1 MISAFHSVAP
11 YRSPG
16 IDPSTLSD
24 RPFVSYVK
32 SQAVCI
38 AIPRIWL
45 ASFRIMGVHSS
56 VGSLD
61 NDWLQGIH
69 ISLLH
74 VIISDMCIPCCG
86 RYTTKDSEAPE
97 ILSYEEM
104 LGVNISREPVLKIQ
118 M

>member
-1 MISAFHSVAP
+1 ML
-11 YRSPG
+11 
-16 IDPSTLSD
+16 D
-24 RPFVSYVK
+24 VK

-45 ASFRIMGVHSS
+45 ASFRIMDVYSS
-56 VGSLD
+56 VDSLD
-61 NDWLQGIH
+61 NDWRQGMH

-74 VIISDMCIPCCG
+74 VIISDMCILCYG
-86 RYTTKDSEAPE
+86 RYTTEDSEAPE

-104 LGVNISREPVLKIQ
+104 SGVNISSEPVLKIQ